1 MHSLNINYVLPTG
14 KYIPT
19 HYFGLHNINGK
30 ISINCTKKAW
40 TFLRLA
46 IWSKRT
52 FGYVDYEIRSSKL
65 SILHENKLLQ
75 NKKKSIFLLVYKD
88 RFHVNPKCS
97 VIWLN

>member
-46 IWSKRT
+46 IWIKRT
-52 FGYVDYEIRSSKL
+52 FGYVDYDFIAAPNYLYYMKTSYCR
-65 SILHENKLLQ
+65 
-75 NKKKSIFLLVYKD
+75 NKK
-88 RFHVNPKCS
+88 S
-97 VIWLN
+97 VFFIAVQGQISCQPEM